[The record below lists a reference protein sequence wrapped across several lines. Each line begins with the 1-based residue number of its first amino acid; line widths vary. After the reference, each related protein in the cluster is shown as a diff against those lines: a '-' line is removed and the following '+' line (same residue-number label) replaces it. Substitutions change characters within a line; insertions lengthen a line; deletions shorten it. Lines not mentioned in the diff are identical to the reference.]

1 MVVVVVANI
10 SVWTGKTGRTG
21 VCSVTAASQV
31 RRLGCELKL
40 QSAGERRG
48 GGGGG
53 MKITVILQ
61 TTGLALVVSEVWKC
75 SEFFFH
81 FHSL

>member
-1 MVVVVVANI
+1 MVVVVVADI

-31 RRLGCELKL
+31 RRLGCEFRL
-40 QSAGERRG
+40 QSAGEGRRG

-53 MKITVILQ
+53 
-61 TTGLALVVSEVWKC
+61 GG
-75 SEFFFH
+75 
-81 FHSL
+81 

>member
-31 RRLGCELKL
+31 RRLGCELRL
-40 QSAGERRG
+40 QSAGEGRG
-48 GGGGG
+48 GEGGD
-53 MKITVILQ
+53 
-61 TTGLALVVSEVWKC
+61 ENYC
-75 SEFFFH
+75 H
-81 FHSL
+81 FTNNRSGSGC

>member
-1 MVVVVVANI
+1 MVVVLVGNI

-40 QSAGERRG
+40 QSAGEGRR
-48 GGGGG
+48 GG

-75 SEFFFH
+75 SRVFFPFP
-81 FHSL
+81 LAVI